1 MKKFVAVL
9 LTVML
14 IGSVFAFAD
23 NIGPGLGRIAL
34 KGKTGKGW
42 EILGITLNGLG
53 GNGLFA
59 ISFGTSGYEKNTK
72 IGKAE
77 TATFIAENMDALA
90 ADIAKGD
97 GEYLNTLAAML
108 AVADPAA
115 FKADTQANFDE
126 IFASPDV
133 SAEEVTEKIY
143 ALVG

>member
-9 LTVML
+9 LIVMFV
-14 IGSVFAFAD
+14 GSVFAFAD
-23 NIGPGLGRIAL
+23 NIGPGLGRVAL

-42 EILGITLNGLG
+42 EILGLTLNGLG

-59 ISFGTSGYEKNTK
+59 ISFGTSGYQKDAK

-77 TATFIAENMDALA
+77 AKNFIAENMDALA
-90 ADIAKGD
+90 ADIAKGE

-108 AVADPAA
+108 SVADPVA

>member
-59 ISFGTSGYEKNTK
+59 ISFGTSGYEKNAK

-97 GEYLNTLAAML
+97 GEYLNALAAML

>member
-59 ISFGTSGYEKNTK
+59 ISFGTSGYEKNAK

-108 AVADPAA
+108 AAADPAA

>member
-9 LTVML
+9 LSVML

-23 NIGPGLGRIAL
+23 NIGPGLGRTAL

-42 EILGITLNGLG
+42 ELLGLTLNGLG
-53 GNGLFA
+53 ANGVFA
-59 ISFGTSGYEKNTK
+59 ITFGTSGYQNGAA

-77 TATFIAENMDALA
+77 TTTFIAENMDALA

-97 GEYLNTLAAML
+97 GEYLDTLAAML
-108 AVADPAA
+108 AVADPVA

>member
-9 LTVML
+9 LAFML

-34 KGKTGKGW
+34 QGKTGKGW
-42 EILGITLNGLG
+42 EILGLTLNGLG
-53 GNGLFA
+53 GNGVFA
-59 ISFGTSGYEKNTK
+59 ITFGTSGYQNGAK

-77 TATFIAENMDALA
+77 TNTFIAENMDALA
-90 ADIAKGD
+90 ADIAKGE
-97 GEYLNTLAAML
+97 GEYLDTLAAML
-108 AVADPAA
+108 EVADPVA
-115 FKADTQANFDE
+115 FKVSAQAHFDD

-133 SAEEVTEKIY
+133 SAEEVSEKIY